1 MRMWS
6 RGLGKENLGLC
17 FSDADIKSVDEALA
31 EMPEGAK
38 DRLLASVNGRKK
50 YSVTVTGR
58 ISPPV
63 GWDYVILLERKDI
76 FTLLWKMISNR
87 KTLNLFFLMFIGIV
101 LSH

>member
-1 MRMWS
+1 M
-6 RGLGKENLGLC
+6 GKENLGLC

-38 DRLLASVNGRKK
+38 ERLLASVNGSRKR
-50 YSVTVTGR
+50 SLTVTGR

-76 FTLLWKMISNR
+76 FTLLWKMITTR
-87 KTLNLFFLMFIGIV
+87 KTLKLFLMFLGFILV
-101 LSH
+101 R